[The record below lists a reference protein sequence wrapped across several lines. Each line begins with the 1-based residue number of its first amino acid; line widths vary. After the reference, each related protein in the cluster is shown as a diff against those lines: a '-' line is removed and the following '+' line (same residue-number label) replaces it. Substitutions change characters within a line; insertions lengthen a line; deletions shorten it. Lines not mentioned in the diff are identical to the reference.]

1 MHYNIYGVSRYR
13 VPFLVA
19 TVDYTL
25 MIPYASILRRPSLCG
40 HRVMDTRLSRAEC
53 RGQEKMNHKA
63 ARTHAGRR
71 ASEKLDARAKVS
83 IPHDAGPHHAIA
95 LFGHIPPDEER

>member
-13 VPFLVA
+13 VPLLVA

-95 LFGHIPPDEER
+95 LFGHIPDEER

>member
-1 MHYNIYGVSRYR
+1 MQSAG
-13 VPFLVA
+13 
-19 TVDYTL
+19 D
-25 MIPYASILRRPSLCG
+25 RR
-40 HRVMDTRLSRAEC
+40 
-53 RGQEKMNHKA
+53 KMNYKA

-95 LFGHIPPDEER
+95 LFGHIPDEER

>member
-1 MHYNIYGVSRYR
+1 MHYSIYGVSRYR
-13 VPFLVA
+13 MPFLLA

-40 HRVMDTRLSRAEC
+40 YRVMDTRLSRAEC

-95 LFGHIPPDEER
+95 LFGHIPDEER

>member
-40 HRVMDTRLSRAEC
+40 YRVMDTRLSRAEC

-63 ARTHAGRR
+63 ARTYAGRR

-95 LFGHIPPDEER
+95 LFGHIPDEER

>member
-1 MHYNIYGVSRYR
+1 MHYNIYGVSQYR

-71 ASEKLDARAKVS
+71 ASEKLDARAEVS

-95 LFGHIPPDEER
+95 LFGHIPDEER

>member
-1 MHYNIYGVSRYR
+1 MYYNIYGVSRYR
-13 VPFLVA
+13 VPLLVA

-25 MIPYASILRRPSLCG
+25 MIHYASILRRPSLCG

-53 RGQEKMNHKA
+53 RGQEKMNYKA

-71 ASEKLDARAKVS
+71 AWEKLDTPAKIS
-83 IPHDAGPHHAIA
+83 IPHNAGPHHAIA
-95 LFGHIPPDEER
+95 LFGHTPDEER

>member
-1 MHYNIYGVSRYR
+1 M
-13 VPFLVA
+13 PFLVA

-25 MIPYASILRRPSLCG
+25 MIHYASILRRPSLCG
-40 HRVMDTRLSRAEC
+40 YRVMDTRLSRAEC
-53 RGQEKMNHKA
+53 RGQEKMNYKA

-71 ASEKLDARAKVS
+71 ASEKLDARAKAS

-95 LFGHIPPDEER
+95 LFGHIPDEER

>member
-13 VPFLVA
+13 VPLLVA

-25 MIPYASILRRPSLCG
+25 MIHYASILRRPSLCG

-95 LFGHIPPDEER
+95 LFGHIPDEER